1 MLNLLTVDTGR
12 QYREDVS
19 RLISWGHWFMLFNI
33 ILAMLI
39 AMRYIITNPWPATGL
54 GQLYLLVSWI
64 GHFGYV
70 GFICFLLTI
79 FPLTFVFSNQ
89 KILRTIAI
97 LISSS
102 IMSLLLIDTQIY
114 QLLKFHISP
123 HFWDLLFDSDQNQAD
138 VSWTFLFVAIPV
150 ILFLELL
157 FSAQAWRLQYKRQQ
171 PMFGRCLAFLFVTC
185 FLVTHLAHI
194 WADATFYTPITAQKS
209 NFPLSYPMTAR
220 TFLAKHGWLD
230 LDAFKQKEK
239 SLSEQNYKHILYPL
253 SPIHVQPIENKPN
266 ILLIV
271 FKGLRRDIVNDVTMP
286 NLSRFSSQHQRF
298 THHIAGDNNTEN
310 SLFSLFYGLPGQYAK
325 DMLHERRSP
334 LLVDELQ
341 RQDYVISSFI
351 SDKLSSA
358 YFKDGIFSG
367 VRGKKSVV
375 SRSSNNMQT
384 VNLWGNWLSKQNHD
398 RPLFS
403 LIAFDAPGSL
413 SIPDHERGPYQPEL
427 NSFDPFTV
435 IDDQR
440 NLLLINRYKNSAFYA
455 DQAFGKLIDLL
466 YRSGSF
472 ENTVIVITSDHG
484 FEFNESGR
492 NSWGVGN
499 NYSQPQLA
507 VPMVIS
513 WPGMS
518 KTEIHNM
525 TTHADLATTLLQGA
539 LGVKTP
545 MNQYTTGQS
554 LFSKTARNWV
564 LVGDNTQFVIVG
576 DNETTQ
582 FDRQGS
588 FIVYDSNNY
597 HEIEDGKANLPMLLK
612 VMSDLN
618 RFRADTQQ

>member
-1 MLNLLTVDTGR
+1 MLNLLAVDTGR

-19 RLISWGHWFMLFNI
+19 RLINWGHWFMLFNI

-39 AMRYIITNPWPATGL
+39 AVRYIVANPWPATGL

-97 LISSS
+97 LISSL

-123 HFWDLLFDSDQNQAD
+123 HFWDLLFDRNQNQAD

-150 ILFLELL
+150 IFFLELL

-185 FLVTHLAHI
+185 FLVTHFAHI

-239 SLSEQNYKHILYPL
+239 RLSEQNYKHILYPL
-253 SPIHVQPIENKPN
+253 SPIHVQPIENKKN

-271 FKGLRRDIVNDVTMP
+271 FKGLRRDIVNDITMP

-334 LLVDELQ
+334 LLIDELQ
-341 RQDYVISSFI
+341 RQDYVISAFM
-351 SDKLSSA
+351 SDKLSNT

-375 SRSSNNMQT
+375 SSSSNNMQT

-427 NSFDPFTV
+427 SSFDPFTV

-455 DQAFGKLIDLL
+455 DQTFGKLIDLL

-472 ENTVIVITSDHG
+472 ENTVVVITSDHG

-507 VPMVIS
+507 VPMIIS

-525 TTHADLATTLLQGA
+525 TTHTDLATTLLQGA
-539 LGVKTP
+539 LGVQTP

-554 LFSKTARNWV
+554 LFSKTARDWV

-582 FDRQGS
+582 FDRKGS

-612 VMSDLN
+612 VMRDLN
-618 RFRADTQQ
+618 RFRADSQQ